1 LHNYTLYV
9 QSDKNYIFQYTNYY
23 GFASILLILKK
34 YHQIIHL
41 LNKVI
46 QIRFNLEKSLDI
58 ILFALIF
65 SIMSISAT
73 PLFISAAH
81 KSSGKTT
88 ITIGLLSAL
97 KNKGLIVQPFK
108 KGPDYI
114 DPLWHG
120 SASGRPCYTLDFNTM
135 TQDEILQLVARKM
148 TGCDMSLI
156 EGNKGLYDGLDL
168 DGSNSNA
175 AIAKLVNAPVI
186 LVLDTRGM
194 TRGIAPLILGY
205 QSFDPDI
212 NIAGVILNQLGGSR
226 HEGKLRSVIEHYTD
240 VSVLGAV
247 HKDPRLEIIERHLGL
262 MPSNEDGE
270 AQQKVRAIGEIIS
283 SQVDLD
289 KIITIS
295 QQQTATQLA
304 EITPLTT
311 PAPTPKATLR
321 LAYINDSAF
330 GFYYPGDLEAL
341 QAAGAELIEVN
352 SLKDTQLP
360 ENIDGL
366 FIGGGFPE
374 ERRTEL
380 QANHL
385 FRHAVYDA
393 IENGLPTYAECGGLM
408 FLCRNII
415 SDNKSFAMVGIIP
428 ADAKMETSPQGRGLI
443 RFSETELMPWPCN
456 TKSNTDSPVIS
467 AHEFHY
473 SHLINISQP
482 LNYAYKI
489 HRGSGIDGEHDG
501 IVYKNLLACYAH
513 LQDSRQNHWAK
524 RFIDF
529 IQQKI
534 QQKKRA
540 EK

>member
-1 LHNYTLYV
+1 
-9 QSDKNYIFQYTNYY
+9 
-23 GFASILLILKK
+23 
-34 YHQIIHL
+34 
-41 LNKVI
+41 
-46 QIRFNLEKSLDI
+46 
-58 ILFALIF
+58 
-65 SIMSISAT
+65 MSISAT

-97 KNKGLIVQPFK
+97 KNKGLSVQPFK

-120 SASGRPCYTLDFNTM
+120 SASGTPCYTLDFNTM
-135 TQDEILQLVARKM
+135 SRDEILQLVSRKL
-148 TGCDMSLI
+148 TSCDISLI

-175 AIAKLVNAPVI
+175 AIAKLVDAPVI

-205 QSFDPDI
+205 QAFDSGI
-212 NIAGVILNQLGGSR
+212 NIAGVILNQLGGAR
-226 HEGKLRSVIEHYTD
+226 HESKLRAVIEHYTD

-247 HKDPRLEIIERHLGL
+247 HKDKRLEIVERHLGL

-270 AQQKVRAIGEIIS
+270 ALKKITDIGAIIS

-289 KIITIS
+289 KIIEIS
-295 QQQTATQLA
+295 HLHSPKHLKSPIKSIPNTQ
-304 EITPLTT
+304 EITPQI
-311 PAPTPKATLR
+311 R

-341 QAAGAELIEVN
+341 ETAGAELIEVN
-352 SLKDTQLP
+352 SLSDEQLP

-374 ERRTEL
+374 ERLQEL
-380 QANHL
+380 QANQS
-385 FRHAVYDA
+385 FRQSVYHA

-408 FLCRNII
+408 YLCRSII
-415 SDNKSFAMVGIIP
+415 SDQQQIEMTGVIP
-428 ADAKMETSPQGRGLI
+428 ADAKMEETPQGRGLI
-443 RFSETELMPWPCN
+443 RFSETTAMPWPAGSSKKQSSIHASEGTFPC
-456 TKSNTDSPVIS
+456 IS

-473 SHLINISQP
+473 SHLINISEP
-482 LNYAYKI
+482 LEYAYKI
-489 HRGSGIDGEHDG
+489 HRGSGIDGQHDG

-513 LQDSRQNHWAK
+513 LQDTSQNHWAK
-524 RFIDF
+524 RFIQF
-529 IQQKI
+529 IHKV
-534 QQKKRA
+534 K
-540 EK
+540 ESSL